1 MLLNKLSAQLA
12 GSRGSRTHTLFH
24 CAGMNC
30 RQTGDA
36 VTGHSEMTLATGE
49 FGLGCSFIPYGNELC
64 DLEHSM

>member
-1 MLLNKLSAQLA
+1 MLLNELSAQLP
-12 GSRGSRTHTLFH
+12 GSPASRAHTLFH

-49 FGLGCSFIPYGNELC
+49 FGRGCSFIPYGTELC
-64 DLEHSM
+64 DLELSV